1 MCDSNNECKYEG
13 RMLEASG
20 PKDTYLYCSEND
32 KEYRVP
38 HRITVLVCPE
48 CGEPDWRTLR

>member
-20 PKDTYLYCSEND
+20 PKDIYLCCSEND